1 MERQRQFDEQMMG
14 GNMHMSGGPNGM
26 GAPEAQMQPPNLNG
40 NFPLPAA
47 ILAQYPALQG
57 LQWDQ
62 LAAGGPDDM
71 DDTISVSGRSSFDAS
86 SGAESY
92 FEDDDGGYVSGPG
105 TGFGTGQGFAHG
117 GHDWPSD
124 YEGR

>member
-1 MERQRQFDEQMMG
+1 MG
-14 GNMHMSGGPNGM
+14 SSMHMAGNGNNAM
-26 GAPEAQMQPPNLNG
+26 APEAQMQPPPHANG
-40 NFPLPAA
+40 GFTLPAA
-47 ILAQYPALQG
+47 LLAQYPALQG

-71 DDTISVSGRSSFDAS
+71 DSGDAISVSGRSSFDAS

-92 FEDDDGGYVSGPG
+92 FDDEDGGYVSGPG
-105 TGFGTGQGFAHG
+105 TGFGPGQGFAAG
-117 GHDWPSD
+117 GHEWASD

>member
-1 MERQRQFDEQMMG
+1 MP
-14 GNMHMSGGPNGM
+14 MSGGPNGM
-26 GAPEAQMQPPNLNG
+26 GAPEAQMQPPSLNG
-40 NFPLPAA
+40 SFPLPAA

-62 LAAGGPDDM
+62 LSTGGPEDM
-71 DDTISVSGRSSFDAS
+71 DGGDAISVSGRSSFDAS

-92 FEDDDGGYVSGPG
+92 FEDEDGGYVSGPG
-105 TGFGTGQGFAHG
+105 TGFGPGQGFAHG
-117 GHDWPSD
+117 GHDWSSD